1 MAEKKNILTYEGLK
15 ALEDELQD
23 LKFNKRKEVA
33 AKIKEAREQGDL
45 SENAEYD
52 AAKDEQRDIELRIE
66 EIDKI
71 LKNAEVIDEDDFDEN
86 SIGIGST
93 VILKDIEF
101 DEEMEYK
108 IVGSTEA
115 DCLNGKISNESP
127 VGVALIGAKLGDV
140 INVETPNGEMVKYE
154 ILSIQRTQTT
164 A

>member
-23 LKFNKRKEVA
+23 LKINRRKQVA
-33 AKIKEAREQGDL
+33 VKIKEAREQGDL

-52 AAKDEQRDIELRIE
+52 AAKDEQREIELRIE

-71 LKNAEVIDEDDFDEN
+71 LKNAEVVVDEDVDVN
-86 SIGIGST
+86 AINIGCS
-93 VILKDIEF
+93 VKLKDIEF

-127 VGVALIGAKLGDV
+127 VGAALIGAKVGDV
-140 INVETPNGEMVKYE
+140 IEAETPSGEIVKYE
-154 ILSIQRTQTT
+154 ILEIQK
-164 A
+164 